1 MAFTIETYATTA
13 EAARAMGADARFLAG
28 GTLVMRDVNAGDQSF
43 TRIIRSTDPALTAI
57 RGTGDGISVGACVTL
72 HQIVA
77 NPDLAFL
84 APVARQ
90 VGGPQ
95 VRNMGTV
102 GGNLFA
108 PHPYGDF
115 TVALLAIGAKVTTAQ
130 GQKPVDDFLRDRD
143 RSGLVTEILIPRPR
157 DPGSFGWHKV
167 SRTKPKGASVMSI
180 AAYLPRE
187 GGRIRNVRIAFGA
200 MGGHPLRATGAERA
214 LEGQSLDAS
223 TIARAAAVTLEGLSP
238 PTDPLASEWYRR
250 EVAAVHLTRLL
261 TRMERS

>member
-1 MAFTIETYATTA
+1 MPVTIETYATA
-13 EAARAMGADARFLAG
+13 SEAARAMGSDARFLAG

-43 TRIIRSTDPALTAI
+43 TRIIRSTDPALTTI
-57 RGTGDGISVGACVTL
+57 RSTGDGMALGASVTL
-72 HQIVA
+72 AQVIAH
-77 NPDLAFL
+77 PDLAFL

-115 TVALLAIGAKVTTAQ
+115 TVALLAMGAAVTTAS
-130 GQKPVDDFLRDRD
+130 GPKSIDDFLRE
-143 RSGLVTEILIPRPR
+143 RSRAGLVTEITIPRLR
-157 DPGSFGWHKV
+157 DPRAFGWHKV

-187 GGRIRNVRIAFGA
+187 GGRIRNARIAFGA
-200 MGGHPLRATGAERA
+200 MGAHPLRASAAERA
-214 LEGQSLDAS
+214 LENQSLDAA
-223 TIARAAAVTLEGLSP
+223 TIQRATAQVLDGLNP

-250 EVAAVHLTRLL
+250 EVAPVHLTRLL
-261 TRMERS
+261 TGMERS